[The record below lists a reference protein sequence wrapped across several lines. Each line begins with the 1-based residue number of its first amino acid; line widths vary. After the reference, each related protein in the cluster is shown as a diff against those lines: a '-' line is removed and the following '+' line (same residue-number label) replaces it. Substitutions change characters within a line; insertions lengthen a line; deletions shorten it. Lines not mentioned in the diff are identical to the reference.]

1 MADDALPI
9 PEARKKASKKRI
21 GELLKRQRGLCASC
35 PAVLAKINN
44 GMVFICAPFDVDHV
58 HPLNL
63 LGSQDDDN
71 LQCLCV
77 PCHKAK
83 TKTDIKRI
91 AKGRR
96 VRTDEERHASRMK
109 AKATLTREVFKRE
122 RRAEAKIVSRNTF
135 DRPSL
140 PFKLARSESPS
151 KWGRAGAPKRSWPK
165 GRGFS
170 RSARVK
176 PAQ

>member
-1 MADDALPI
+1 MADDALPL
-9 PEARKKASKKRI
+9 PETRKKASKKRI
-21 GELLKRQRGLCASC
+21 GDLLKRQRGLCATC

-58 HPLNL
+58 QPLNL
-63 LGSQDDDN
+63 LGGQEDDN

-96 VRTDEERHASRMK
+96 VRKDVDRHKQRMQNK
-109 AKATLTREVFKRE
+109 AKLSREVFKRE
-122 RRAEAKIVSRNTF
+122 RRAEAKIRGNPKIQSRNTF
-135 DRPSL
+135 S
-140 PFKLARSESPS
+140 SPS
-151 KWGRAGAPKRSWPK
+151 FYKPVLGSGSEGEKRKIPSRA
-165 GRGFS
+165 FS
-170 RSARVK
+170 RSARAK
-176 PAQ
+176 PAR